1 MAELKKVKI
10 KIRVPL
16 ELASELDSASSRA
29 REEASQLL
37 NWRLQEISELQLRK
51 LMEKDFCKWNGY
63 IDLFNYR
70 KRSRLE
76 QAMIVY
82 ICHIRYLLVLFETS
96 ATKLLS
102 YPKWV
107 NQFLP
112 KIWNTISGY
121 YGVTRFKW
129 DSLMDLIPLI
139 QEEQDKYFS
148 EPIDSRVFYLL
159 KGNLK

>member
-70 KRSRLE
+70 K
-76 QAMIVY
+76 
-82 ICHIRYLLVLFETS
+82 
-96 ATKLLS
+96 LLS